1 LPRGSQ
7 LSLAVDRH
15 VCNDE
20 LRVGQTFRA
29 NVAAAVS
36 GSNGI
41 AIPQGA
47 QAVAKITSVSEWGSG
62 IGVTVRSVRIDGKN
76 YSLESPVA
84 YVLPEKRKG
93 DGVCIPQRTRIDVV
107 TGQRLT
113 LG

>member
-1 LPRGSQ
+1 
-7 LSLAVDRH
+7 
-15 VCNDE
+15 
-20 LRVGQTFRA
+20 
-29 NVAAAVS
+29 
-36 GSNGI
+36 
-41 AIPQGA
+41 
-47 QAVAKITSVSEWGSG
+47 
-62 IGVTVRSVRIDGKN
+62 VRIDGKN